1 MSLPQCS
8 KPDPSC
14 PAVEPASPNIEPA
27 SPNIEPASPNIEP
40 ASPNIEPAS
49 PNIEPASPN
58 IEPASPKQEGFSA
71 RQESLSPEENFARRL
86 VGVKEAMEERLKTDK
101 CPKEDRRNFIK
112 VRPLGRGAYGKVVL
126 VEHLKD
132 HQIYAMKIVNK
143 SSVESRNERIVNEK
157 KMARACDFKFIVK
170 LHYVYQDSIHF
181 VFFLKHA
188 FYGSLDVLR
197 WTSDL
202 KNQPTTVRWFAAQL
216 ILAVQYLHACDI
228 MHRDI
233 KPANMLIYEDFHLE
247 VTDFQM
253 ARICEGY
260 CRAFE
265 FIGTPMYMAPEMWKM
280 EPYGKY
286 IDWWAVG
293 ISLYEAMY
301 DVYPYHDDQKLLL
314 PDGVEGVDRESPAFV
329 FFERLLRKRPSERL
343 RFFSGDTE
351 KILAQEWFKDISFP
365 EVYANKLDFRPVL
378 NIREGWSPEADIE
391 PDFFTKTPSGSQKD
405 WHNSFCSRQ

>member
-1 MSLPQCS
+1 
-8 KPDPSC
+8 
-14 PAVEPASPNIEPA
+14 
-27 SPNIEPASPNIEP
+27 
-40 ASPNIEPAS
+40 
-49 PNIEPASPN
+49 
-58 IEPASPKQEGFSA
+58 
-71 RQESLSPEENFARRL
+71 
-86 VGVKEAMEERLKTDK
+86 
-101 CPKEDRRNFIK
+101 
-112 VRPLGRGAYGKVVL
+112 
-126 VEHLKD
+126 
-132 HQIYAMKIVNK
+132 MKIVNK

-265 FIGTPMYMAPEMWKM
+265 FIGTPMYMSPEMRGGKL
-280 EPYGKY
+280 YGKY
-286 IDWWAVG
+286 VDWWAVG
-293 ISLYEAMY
+293 ITLLEILYDCFPIRE
-301 DVYPYHDDQKLLL
+301 
-314 PDGVEGVDRESPAFV
+314 PDGRLLGPEKVDRESPAFV
-329 FFERLLRKRPSERL
+329 LIERLLKKKFDQRL
-343 RFFSGDTE
+343 GCLSGGAEDIM
-351 KILAQEWFKDISFP
+351 KQEWFNDIPFP
-365 EVYANKLDFRPVL
+365 EVYAKKLDFRPVL
-378 NIREGWSPEADIE
+378 QPKKGPPPKADIDA
-391 PDFFTKTPSGSQKD
+391 DFFTKDPSGLHEN
-405 WHNSFCSRQ
+405 WYNSFCSR